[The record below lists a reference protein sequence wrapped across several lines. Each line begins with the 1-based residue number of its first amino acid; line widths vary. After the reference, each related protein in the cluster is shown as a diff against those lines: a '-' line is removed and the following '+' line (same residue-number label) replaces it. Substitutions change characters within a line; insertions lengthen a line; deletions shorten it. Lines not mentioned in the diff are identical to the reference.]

1 MFDFTLNF
9 AFPTQEETQTRSF
22 LHVSNNAASGDDDI
36 VTKHLFPSA
45 TRLENGGSGGGF
57 DVDGDEGLRSNF
69 QKRQQLLKR
78 SRRGPRSRSSQYRG
92 VTFYRRTG
100 RWESHIW
107 FSLNYMNFFPCLFY
121 KLLKLFFLLVI
132 LFVFCRDNGKQVYLG
147 KYEFFSINDAL
158 FYDAPVFA

>member
-1 MFDFTLNF
+1 MFDLTLNF
-9 AFPTQEETQTRSF
+9 AFPTQEEEGQTRSF
-22 LHVSNNAASGDDDI
+22 LHISNSAASGDGDT

-45 TRLENGGSGGGF
+45 TGLANGGGGGF
-57 DVDGDEGLRSNF
+57 DVDGDKGLRTNF

-107 FSLNYMNFFPCLFY
+107 FSLL
-121 KLLKLFFLLVI
+121 
-132 LFVFCRDNGKQVYLG
+132 
-147 KYEFFSINDAL
+147 
-158 FYDAPVFA
+158 